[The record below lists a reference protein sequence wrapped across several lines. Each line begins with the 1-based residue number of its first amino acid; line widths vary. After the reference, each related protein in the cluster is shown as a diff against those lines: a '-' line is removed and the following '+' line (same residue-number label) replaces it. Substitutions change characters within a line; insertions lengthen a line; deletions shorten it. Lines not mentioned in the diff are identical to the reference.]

1 MPEDLDRSAR
11 DDLDD
16 PVFPYP
22 HLNATLTSWESFLD
36 VVAASEDEI
45 VEDARKIMQQML
57 STRIKSVSH
66 GVLLLGGFCGTWAIV
81 FAGARSDIFTSFR
94 RKRVCGST
102 SATNFTGT
110 RSASH
115 TRFGW

>member
-81 FAGARSDIFTSFR
+81 FAGARSNTHSHSRGEEHTVVVVRQSSRGPGAIR
-94 RKRVCGST
+94 MPGSR
-102 SATNFTGT
+102 G
-110 RSASH
+110 
-115 TRFGW
+115 